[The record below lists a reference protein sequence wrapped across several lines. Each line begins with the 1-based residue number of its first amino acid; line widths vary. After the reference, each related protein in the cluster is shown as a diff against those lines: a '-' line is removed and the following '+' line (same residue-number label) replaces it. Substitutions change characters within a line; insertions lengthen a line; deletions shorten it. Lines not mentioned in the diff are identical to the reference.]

1 MADGGNDLGRRRFGV
16 RDLWRLGFWGLCAF
30 GSVSLVVSLAL
41 SDAGLERIAI
51 GFANVQGEAQA
62 EARPTPEEEA
72 RKVGE
77 TVRMLAAD
85 RERVLARIQALE
97 RSLEDVTGSL
107 ASPDKAPAA
116 GWPEPAPT
124 PSASVNVPLPR
135 TVPLPQPTPAL
146 PPPNSAVTKTE
157 FGIDLGS
164 AGTVEGLR
172 ALWAAARA
180 RHGGLLE
187 GLRPVMSVRDGGRPG
202 NVELRL
208 VAGPI
213 PNAASAARLCAT
225 LTAAGAVC
233 QPSVFDGQRL
243 ALR

>member
-1 MADGGNDLGRRRFGV
+1 MAESNTDSRRRRVVV
-16 RDLWRLGFWGLCAF
+16 RELWRLGRWGLSAAGAVF
-30 GSVSLVVSLAL
+30 LVVTLAL
-41 SDAGLERIAI
+41 SDAGLERIAV
-51 GFANVQGEAQA
+51 GLASLQGEPQA
-62 EARPTPEEEA
+62 DPRPTPEEEA
-72 RKVGE
+72 RRVGE

-85 RERVLARIQALE
+85 RERTLARIQALE

-107 ASPDKAPAA
+107 ASPPDKPPAVTPPPSPIPFTTMTVPMPRTAPA
-116 GWPEPAPT
+116 
-124 PSASVNVPLPR
+124 
-135 TVPLPQPTPAL
+135 PQPPDG
-146 PPPNSAVTKTE
+146 SVTKTE
-157 FGIDLGS
+157 FGIDLGG
-164 AGTVEGLR
+164 APNVEGLR
-172 ALWAAARA
+172 ALWNAARA

-187 GLRPVMSVRDGGRPG
+187 GLRPVMSVRESGRPG
-202 NVELRL
+202 SVELRL